1 MPTIPNGRSPTR
13 HHSAM
18 NSSAL
23 WCSFRIAPPPSEPRK
38 LAPIRTRWGPSNV
51 AVTRRA
57 CSGWSPR
64 RWRSSRLAVV
74 VASPPRSSTNSSGSQ
89 ASTRASGPANWRAS
103 FCIRWPTVS
112 ITIPCN
118 SCGRSCPPPPLPL
131 LDSHRYAERSQA
143 RMEGIAL
150 SAQGWSKRSISQF
163 LQVSRPTA
171 YSTEFCH
178 PVRRKVATQSTAK
191 LPRNPQE
198 SCHPVHGNSATQCT
212 TALPLSER
220 SDAGVVHD

>member
-1 MPTIPNGRSPTR
+1 VLFQDRTATQRAQETGTHPDTVGTLKRRCDAQGMLGLVPETLEVVPAGRRRRVPTEVVHELQRLTGLYEGFGSRELARIILHTLAHRI
-13 HHSAM
+13 HHHTVQQ
-18 NSSAL
+18 L
-23 WCSFRIAPPPSEPRK
+23 WQELPP
-38 LAPIRTRWGPSNV
+38 A
-51 AVTRRA
+51 A
-57 CSGWSPR
+57 
-64 RWRSSRLAVV
+64 
-74 VASPPRSSTNSSGSQ
+74 
-89 ASTRASGPANWRAS
+89 
-103 FCIRWPTVS
+103 
-112 ITIPCN
+112 
-118 SCGRSCPPPPLPL
+118 PPPLPL